1 MFSSSSGFY
10 QFQYWL
16 FIIVYYNCEI
26 ECQVDTMGNAQ
37 KEAITK
43 ETHTSVVTT

>member
-1 MFSSSSGFY
+1 MFLSSSGYY
-10 QFQYWL
+10 QFHCL
-16 FIIVYYNCEI
+16 LLIIVYYNCET

-43 ETHTSVVTT
+43 ETHTSG

>member
-1 MFSSSSGFY
+1 M
-10 QFQYWL
+10 
-16 FIIVYYNCEI
+16 YYNCEI

-37 KEAITK
+37 KGAITK